1 MAVKRNA
8 QVVRKDEADE
18 LDKVTWLTKT
28 PEEKLSTLQLLRE
41 QYIRFL
47 NKQSLYRASRKGL
60 RRVCRVIKQA

>member
-1 MAVKRNA
+1 MKKIA

-18 LDKVTWLTKT
+18 LDAVRWLGKS

-60 RRVCRVIKQA
+60 RRVYRVIKQA

>member
-1 MAVKRNA
+1 MKKIA

-18 LDKVTWLTKT
+18 LDAVRWLGKS

-60 RRVCRVIKQA
+60 RRVYRVIKQS

>member
-1 MAVKRNA
+1 MKKIA

-18 LDKVTWLTKT
+18 LDAVRWLGKS

-60 RRVCRVIKQA
+60 RRVYRVTKQA